1 MRRRLLTLVSISAVA
16 ICGCAVQGLH
26 DDQDRLRSA
35 LVALC
40 TNQVMDNLVRASN
53 GLPIIQLDYTN
64 ANTQFTVDVNASL
77 GETGVTNRS
86 NTITALALSSVLVTR
101 TLANTIAEGLGFSRT
116 HQVAVTATPV
126 TTNNQVY
133 DAYIAF
139 LTIPGSLQIT
149 CSPPPPGAAH
159 VCRRFRDEYYWVPLE
174 FRDRY
179 VELASITTAQRG
191 KSLLPSDDFYSVN
204 IVGLGTSS
212 ASSPNPNQVLVKV
225 DQPVPISTD
234 GLAVFENG
242 RCVRITRFDLEENNR
257 FDFVSDQFYLNFDSA
272 ADKASLQ
279 FPSLVRLYLEQPPPR
294 PTTKELVDRIPFR
307 TPQVAI
313 GVAGKTATN
322 PGSTPPP
329 PSLCPKDGEGRFLVQ
344 PSE

>member
-1 MRRRLLTLVSISAVA
+1 M
-16 ICGCAVQGLH
+16 
-26 DDQDRLRSA
+26 
-35 LVALC
+35 
-40 TNQVMDNLVRASN
+40 
-53 GLPIIQLDYTN
+53 
-64 ANTQFTVDVNASL
+64 
-77 GETGVTNRS
+77 
-86 NTITALALSSVLVTR
+86 LVTR

-116 HQVAVTATPV
+116 NQVAVTATPV

-212 ASSPNPNQVLVKV
+212 TSSPNPTQVLVKV

-279 FPSLVRLYLEQPPPR
+279 FPSLSACTWSSRRLGRRRKNSSTESLSGLRKSRSEWQVRPPPIPDRR
-294 PTTKELVDRIPFR
+294 PRRLLCVRRMGK
-307 TPQVAI
+307 
-313 GVAGKTATN
+313 AGSSCSHQNKC
-322 PGSTPPP
+322 G
-329 PSLCPKDGEGRFLVQ
+329 G
-344 PSE
+344 